1 MSRYIG
7 GQIGDVQEPNN
18 SYSPGELKGVFSAS
32 DQFQMRKGGG
42 WAGVKGMQ
50 CEGGDAVNDYIEGT
64 DVYRANIFFRDGK
77 FKVLSIGAYGDEI
90 EYQVVAGG
98 GAGGGYNAAKGA
110 GPGDRGAK

>member
-18 SYSPGELKGVFSAS
+18 RYSPGELKGVFSAS

-64 DVYRANIFFRDGK
+64 DVYRACLLYTSPSPRDGL
-77 FKVLSIGAYGDEI
+77 LSRMPSSA
-90 EYQVVAGG
+90 
-98 GAGGGYNAAKGA
+98 
-110 GPGDRGAK
+110 